1 MIPISSAMT
10 RMRAGMADPSPP
22 TQYNGPP
29 PRPADGRRSRIAPTL
44 AVIVVTPLLIGL
56 GLWQLDRAR
65 QKRELIAAFEQGGG
79 PAVSLDEALA
89 GGLDAALYRHV
100 RLEGRYIADRQFLL
114 DGQIIAEGEIGY
126 DVLTPLVLSGDRGI
140 VLVDRG
146 FIPQDA
152 SRKPLTDITVADIE
166 RPVQGRIGRLPRAFR
181 LGPGGESGAQEW
193 PRVMLYPERAELE
206 AALGRPLLEPIVL
219 LDGDQPDGYARKW
232 RVTEM
237 TPERHVAY
245 ALQWFA
251 FAATLVVIYVSL
263 MLRSRARH

>member
-1 MIPISSAMT
+1 
-10 RMRAGMADPSPP
+10 MRAGMADPSFP
-22 TQYNGPP
+22 TQYNGRPP
-29 PRPADGRRSRIAPTL
+29 PAADGRRSRVLPTL
-44 AVIVVTPLLIGL
+44 AVILVTPLFIGL

-65 QKRELIAAFEQGGG
+65 QKRELITAFEQGGG
-79 PAVSLDEALA
+79 AAVSLEEALA

-100 RLEGRYIADRQFLL
+100 RLEGRYLPDRQFLL
-114 DGQIIAEGEIGY
+114 DGQIISEGEIGY
-126 DVLTPLVLSGDRGI
+126 DVLTPLVLPGDRGI

-146 FIPQDA
+146 FIRQDA
-152 SRKPLTDITVADIE
+152 SRNPVTDVAVADTD
-166 RPVQGRIGRLPRAFR
+166 RAVQGRIGRLPRALR
-181 LGPGGESGAQEW
+181 LGPASESASQDW

-219 LDGDQPDGYARKW
+219 LDADEPDGYVRKW

-237 TPERHVAY
+237 SPERHVAY

-263 MLRSRARH
+263 MLRSRSARH

>member
-1 MIPISSAMT
+1 ML
-10 RMRAGMADPSPP
+10 
-22 TQYNGPP
+22 
-29 PRPADGRRSRIAPTL
+29 PTL
-44 AVIVVTPLLIGL
+44 AVILVTPLLIGL
-56 GLWQLDRAR
+56 GFWQLDRAR

-100 RLEGRYIADRQFLL
+100 WLEGRYLADRQFLL

-126 DVLTPLVLSGDRGI
+126 GVLTPLVLADGRGT

-146 FIPQDA
+146 FVAQDA
-152 SRKPLTDITVADIE
+152 SRKPLRDIAVADTE
-166 RPVQGRIGRLPRAFR
+166 RRVQGRIARLPRAFK
-181 LGPGGESGAQEW
+181 LGPASESASPDW

-206 AALGRPLLEPIVL
+206 AALGRPLLEPMVL
-219 LDGDQPDGYARKW
+219 LDADEPDGYVREW

-237 TPERHVAY
+237 SPERHVAY

-263 MLRSRARH
+263 MLRSRRARS